1 MSVFDRLTLAE
12 DLLDC
17 QGRVVARRGLVVS
30 PESIEEAAQHARP
43 APRRALADT
52 PLGGDLEVALDDPAY
67 RALFARAGARDAVA
81 RAVAAAGLT
90 ERLVE
95 ELLALRAERPAL
107 HLHAFTTAAVA
118 VRMLLSAVGGARAL
132 PDLAAAALLHDL
144 GMRHVPA
151 TVVERADRL
160 EIREAHRIAAHPLLG
175 AFQLARE
182 LGPHPAVA
190 AARCHHWRC
199 GQGYPGMGA
208 APSRAVEV
216 VSVASAFA
224 ALTRPRAYRSAAYDA
239 RGAADVIVAEVLA
252 GHADANTAK
261 LLVHAL
267 RGGRGDPRAIRFGG
281 AREGHAPEVNRH
293 APVAAPG
300 RSPL

>member
-1 MSVFDRLTLAE
+1 MFDRLTLAD

-17 QGRVVARRGLVVS
+17 RGRVVGRRGLVVS
-30 PESIEEAAQHARP
+30 PEAIEEAAQRAVPGAR
-43 APRRALADT
+43 RRLADT
-52 PLGGDLEVALDDPAY
+52 PLAADLAPVLEDPVY
-67 RALFARAGARDAVA
+67 RPLFARAGARDAVA
-81 RAVAAAGLT
+81 RAVGAAGLT
-90 ERLVE
+90 EVLVD
-95 ELLALRAERPAL
+95 ELVALRAERPAL
-107 HLHAFTTAAVA
+107 HLHAFSAAAVA
-118 VRMLLSAVGGARAL
+118 VRMLLTAVGESRAL

-144 GMRHVPA
+144 GMRQVPL
-151 TVVERADRL
+151 TLLERADRL

-175 AFQLARE
+175 AYHLARE

-199 GQGYPGMGA
+199 GQGYPGVGA

-216 VSVASAFA
+216 VAVASAFA

-239 RGAADVIVAEVLA
+239 RGAADVIVAEVLV

-267 RGGRGDPRAIRFGG
+267 RGGRGDPRAVRFGG
-281 AREGHAPEVNRH
+281 AREGHAPQVNRH

-300 RSPL
+300 RSPV